1 MRGGGTGMIRGGR
14 NRKGEK
20 GAGMGMKEER
30 RDTEDGDMGEGWGGE
45 GM

>member
-1 MRGGGTGMIRGGR
+1 MGGGLGVIRGR
-14 NRKGEK
+14 NRRDRKVHGRGVKG
-20 GAGMGMKEER
+20 ER